1 MTSPFLL
8 SFFWLFLAL
17 DRLLAC
23 LIGCLALALPLFFCF
38 IVCCSIAVFSGES
51 VKIAH
56 FLLLLLA
63 DLVFLGGA
71 LGKGLT
77 HSGDKVL
84 SCE

>member
-1 MTSPFLL
+1 M
-8 SFFWLFLAL
+8 
-17 DRLLAC
+17 
-23 LIGCLALALPLFFCF
+23 
-38 IVCCSIAVFSGES
+38 CCSVAAFSGES
-51 VKIAH
+51 VKIAY